1 MKISELL
8 VRLEEVEFN
17 TGNFNISNFY
27 RNNKEAD
34 VSIGIYARISRKN
47 STLIDQQ
54 KKAIRLF
61 LQWKIKLD
69 VQTTVVEY
77 SDDGFSGT
85 QDGREGYS
93 NMMRDLKLGKINV
106 IVTTNIDRF
115 GRATEN
121 IIWDIYPQG
130 EVKYLYISLDNKII
144 NAISN
149 MTYIKEKAATAD
161 DYAKTCSIKARRG
174 LETRIQEGSAISSKA
189 AYGYKIE
196 VDNVTGL
203 RKYRLGKDE
212 EIETVNYI
220 FQKYLLGETL
230 GDISRTLTSSG
241 IISPSGKKTWN
252 KSTIESILKN
262 PLYSGQLYQKR
273 YQKQGYAYYGDG
285 RKIVRVEKDEWIN
298 SGNFEGIVD
307 IETYNTVQTMLNENR
322 GVRSSKSNKRAFTGV
337 LRCGDC
343 GRALIF
349 KEKWAGYKCSGS
361 QHKEGKCSTH
371 FIKED
376 DIWNLTFNKLNDKIQ
391 YNYEKLK
398 KPIQERINATN
409 GAQQKQK
416 RIEKNNEKIDNA
428 ARRIASLYF
437 EEDKRYADSVITEIK
452 NQITKIE
459 KENKELER
467 RAQEDKKYQHDMLYI
482 LENIDKNIEK
492 ENWVINL
499 FIKEIKIYQDNKI
512 EIIWRC

>member
-1 MKISELL
+1 MKINELL
-8 VRLEEVEFN
+8 EKLEKIEFN
-17 TGNFNISNFY
+17 IGNFNISDFY
-27 RNNKEAD
+27 KNNKEAD
-34 VSIGIYARISRKN
+34 VSIGIYSRISKKN
-47 STLIDQQ
+47 SNLIEQQ

-69 VQTTVVEY
+69 TQATVLEY

-85 QDGREGYS
+85 QEGREGYN

-106 IVTTNIDRF
+106 IITTNIDRF

-144 NAISN
+144 NAIGN
-149 MTYIKEKAATAD
+149 ITYIKEKAATAD

-174 LETRIQEGSAISSKA
+174 IETRVQEGSAISSKA

-196 VDNVTGL
+196 VDNITGL
-203 RKYRLGKDE
+203 RKHRLGKDE
-212 EIETVNYI
+212 EVETVKYI

-230 GDISRTLTSSG
+230 GDISRFLTNNG
-241 IISPSGKKTWN
+241 IISPTGKKMWN
-252 KSTIESILKN
+252 KSTVESILKN
-262 PLYSGQLYQKR
+262 PLYSGQLYQMR
-273 YQKQGYAYYGDG
+273 YQKQGYSFYGDG
-285 RKIVRVEKDEWIN
+285 RKIIRVEKDEWIN
-298 SGNFEGIVD
+298 CGNFEGIIDV
-307 IETYNTVQTMLNENR
+307 ETYNTVQNMLNENR
-322 GVRSSKSNKRAFTGV
+322 AVRSSKFNKRAFTGI

-361 QHKEGKCSTH
+361 QSKEGKCSTH

-391 YNYEKLK
+391 YNYEKMK
-398 KPIQERINATN
+398 KPVQERIKATN
-409 GAQQKQK
+409 GAQKKQK
-416 RIEKNNEKIDNA
+416 RIEKNNEKIVNA
-428 ARRIASLYF
+428 IKTIASLYI
-437 EEDKRYADSVITEIK
+437 EEDKVYADAVITEIK
-452 NQITKIE
+452 NQITKI
-459 KENKELER
+459 KNENEGLER
-467 RAQEDKKYQHDMLYI
+467 RIQEDEKYEHDMLYI
-482 LENIDKNIEK
+482 LKNIDKSIEK
-492 ENWVINL
+492 ENWIIKL